1 MRIGFIGV
9 GVMGNGMVKN
19 LLSHGYEV
27 NAYTRT
33 RAKALEALEA
43 GAEWRESVADCVRDA
58 DAIITMVGF
67 PPDVEEVYF
76 GEKGTREGA
85 RGREGYDVE
94 CYSEF
99 EVERVARHAFRLAQ
113 GRRKSVTSIDKSN
126 ALESS
131 RLWRETVARVAQDY
145 PDVQLTNLLVDK
157 AAMELTCNPSRFDVM
172 LTTSIFGDILSD
184 EAGVATGSVGMLAS
198 AAINENGFGLFEP
211 IHGTAPDIAGLGIAN
226 PLAAI
231 AWAGMLLE
239 IGQGLKE
246 EAAAI
251 DRAINEVLHR
261 NWSSPD
267 IYLEGRGLTKVTT
280 EEMGRLTAEHI
291 HR

>member
-1 MRIGFIGV
+1 M
-9 GVMGNGMVKN
+9 
-19 LLSHGYEV
+19 
-27 NAYTRT
+27 
-33 RAKALEALEA
+33 
-43 GAEWRESVADCVRDA
+43 
-58 DAIITMVGF
+58 
-67 PPDVEEVYF
+67 
-76 GEKGTREGA
+76 
-85 RGREGYDVE
+85 E

-231 AWAGMLLE
+231 ASVGMLLE
-239 IGQGLKE
+239 IGLGLKE

-251 DRAINEVLHR
+251 DRAINEVLHLGYR
-261 NWSSPD
+261 TPD
-267 IYLEGRGLTKVTT
+267 IYLKGRGLTKVTT

>member
-1 MRIGFIGV
+1 MEYKIAVIPGDGIGV
-9 GVMGNGMVKN
+9 DVI
-19 LLSHGYEV
+19 
-27 NAYTRT
+27 R
-33 RAKALEALEA
+33 EA
-43 GAEWRESVADCVRDA
+43 VRSLDK
-58 DAIITMVGF
+58 IG
-67 PPDVEEVYF
+67 EVYGHQF
-76 GEKGTREGA
+76 HK
-85 RGREGYDVE
+85 
-94 CYSEF
+94 
-99 EVERVARHAFRLAQ
+99 VERLV
-113 GRRKSVTSIDKSN
+113 GGCCIDKSN

-231 AWAGMLLE
+231 ASAGMLLE
-239 IGQGLKE
+239 IGLGLKE

-251 DRAINEVLHR
+251 DRAINEVLHLGYR
-261 NWSSPD
+261 TPD

-291 HR
+291 HH